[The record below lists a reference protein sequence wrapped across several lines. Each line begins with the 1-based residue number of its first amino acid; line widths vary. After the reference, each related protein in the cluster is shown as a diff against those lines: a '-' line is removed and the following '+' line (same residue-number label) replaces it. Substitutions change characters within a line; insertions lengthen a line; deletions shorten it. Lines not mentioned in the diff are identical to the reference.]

1 VAAFRQVGRPLR
13 GVFIDAGENGLF
25 SPGEF
30 ETLTALGLMEYITPE
45 EIAQNVVREIR
56 GLPTGRDVVAALD
69 ASTSGPTYRA
79 GVMREA
85 ALERMAALERAHGV
99 QSVAYEML
107 GPPRLSKLLFEAAIL
122 GRLFATLHDVAALDA
137 ARTADAA
144 AQLVRADEDLR
155 VRMLSI
161 GLAILLPDG
170 AHILRGPDVK
180 VAPAAHQRLDDPR
193 LADNGWVDLRPA
205 NWRKWS
211 GRARTILAAATAGG
225 SDRDFGSRFDV
236 EPDPRREQIRPG
248 RLAAWVFRH
257 EDRGERVKR

>member
-1 VAAFRQVGRPLR
+1 
-13 GVFIDAGENGLF
+13 
-25 SPGEF
+25 
-30 ETLTALGLMEYITPE
+30 MEYITPE
-45 EIAQNVVREIR
+45 EIAQSVVREVR

-85 ALERMAALERAHGV
+85 ALERMTALEREHGV

-122 GRLFATLHDVAALDA
+122 GRLFATLPEVAALDA
-137 ARTADAA
+137 DAIAERA
-144 AQLVRADEDLR
+144 AKLLAEDEDLR
-155 VRMLSI
+155 IRILSI
-161 GLAILLPDG
+161 GLPILLPDG

-180 VAPAAHQRLDDPR
+180 VTPATDQRLDDPR
-193 LADNGWVDLRPA
+193 LADNGWVDLRPS

-211 GRARTILAAATAGG
+211 ERVRRILAAADGG
-225 SDRDFGSRFDV
+225 EDRDFGSRFDV
-236 EPDPRREQIRPG
+236 EPDSRRNQIRPG